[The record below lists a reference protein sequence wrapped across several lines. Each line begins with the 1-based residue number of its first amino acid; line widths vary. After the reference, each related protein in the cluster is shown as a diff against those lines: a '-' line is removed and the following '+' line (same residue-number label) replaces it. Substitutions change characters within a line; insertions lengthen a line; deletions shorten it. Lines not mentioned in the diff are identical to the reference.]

1 MTVGAAGKPESP
13 RKSRRSLGS
22 VSSLPK
28 GMKLNRIE
36 RMYNTNHDETFTG
49 QTTCTKVR
57 KCKR

>member
-28 GMKLNRIE
+28 GMKLSCIE
-36 RMYNTNHDETFTG
+36 TTNHDET
-49 QTTCTKVR
+49 CR
-57 KCKR
+57 L